1 MAKQIK
7 RIVSAAAAIS
17 LAATASLTVSAKA
30 QSASNVDEIV
40 SALHNSDLQY
50 FNQETMTSYLDYNRT
65 KDAVSPDK
73 DHTIDSSSLPSKA
86 DLRNVDGKCYVSP
99 VKLQDP
105 WPTCW
110 SFAAIAAA
118 ETSIA
123 YALNH
128 DYNDKNAEDAY
139 MFDLSERHLAWF
151 MYNALPENN
160 KLFPSQAGEGLYS
173 MNDISLLDNQQKSA
187 EVFGTGG
194 FMAPTTTLFSSR
206 IGPVLETE
214 APYEGKDAELYGK
227 MISIYSLNVKSDG
240 ITDNLSMRGLVVNA
254 PMTDEQFNEKIALLE
269 GEGYVYVTMEQ
280 LQVLMTTGDPA
291 YADKTIII
299 SMSQL
304 GNGDWTV
311 DESLRF
317 SKAYD
322 LVESNILANPAQTG
336 ENGEYLY
343 DANATAMIKNEIV
356 NGKGVT
362 IGLKA
367 DQANPGDVLTGDSF
381 INFIDENGQRTTD
394 MENAKIWAQY
404 TYDKSYDPENPEA
417 VNRKVYDMNHA
428 VCIVGYDDNFS
439 KEYFNDPNG
448 TLKGNGAWLAKNSWG
463 SADNDNPSFRKYWGN
478 GGDGYFWISYYDQS
492 LGIPESFSF
501 AVNTEESVA
510 TNIDMYDFMPVVNR
524 DRVQFDNDVYMANV
538 FTAKNNCTVRYIG
551 IETVD
556 ADTKVEYSVYILNDG
571 AASPTDGHCAATAE
585 ITFDNAGYHKVDLG
599 RSLPM
604 TGGCKYSIIAK
615 AVNGDKTSVFFNHS
629 ETQEGFVKYYESRKD
644 RWADNGGTGSF
655 KPDMYYSK
663 GVINSGESFV
673 GCGSAD
679 NMQWADMADVTT
691 RLKALN
697 EADGTDYFTYD
708 NFPIRSYPET
718 ELFSAANVLT
728 EPKDTYAA
736 GNVIKGK
743 LAITNN
749 TEYDFNEAAEIELV
763 LTIGASGKETS
774 TAKVKGLKAGQTLTF
789 DYDYTVTQPDITAGN
804 VVSTLKIKVNGED
817 YDYNP
822 VFGDTLSFTVKT
834 TYSYVCGDADGDGKI
849 TINDVTAIQKN
860 LAQVPQ
866 DYFNKK
872 AADIDGKGLDITD
885 ATSIQRYL
893 ADYGDSNNIG
903 KTIFKDK
910 YELPFIPA

>member
-73 DHTIDSSSLPSKA
+73 DHTIDSSSLPSKV
-86 DLRNVDGKCYVSP
+86 DLRNVDGKCYVSL

-139 MFDLSERHLAWF
+139 MFELSERHLAWF

-214 APYEGKDAELYGK
+214 APYEGKDAKLYGK

-439 KEYFNDPNG
+439 KEYFNDPKG

-463 SADNDNPSFRKYWGN
+463 SADNDNPSFR
-478 GGDGYFWISYYDQS
+478 
-492 LGIPESFSF
+492 
-501 AVNTEESVA
+501 
-510 TNIDMYDFMPVVNR
+510 
-524 DRVQFDNDVYMANV
+524 
-538 FTAKNNCTVRYIG
+538 
-551 IETVD
+551 
-556 ADTKVEYSVYILNDG
+556 
-571 AASPTDGHCAATAE
+571 
-585 ITFDNAGYHKVDLG
+585 
-599 RSLPM
+599 
-604 TGGCKYSIIAK
+604 
-615 AVNGDKTSVFFNHS
+615 
-629 ETQEGFVKYYESRKD
+629 
-644 RWADNGGTGSF
+644 
-655 KPDMYYSK
+655 
-663 GVINSGESFV
+663 
-673 GCGSAD
+673 
-679 NMQWADMADVTT
+679 
-691 RLKALN
+691 
-697 EADGTDYFTYD
+697 
-708 NFPIRSYPET
+708 
-718 ELFSAANVLT
+718 
-728 EPKDTYAA
+728 
-736 GNVIKGK
+736 
-743 LAITNN
+743 
-749 TEYDFNEAAEIELV
+749 
-763 LTIGASGKETS
+763 
-774 TAKVKGLKAGQTLTF
+774 
-789 DYDYTVTQPDITAGN
+789 
-804 VVSTLKIKVNGED
+804 
-817 YDYNP
+817 
-822 VFGDTLSFTVKT
+822 
-834 TYSYVCGDADGDGKI
+834 
-849 TINDVTAIQKN
+849 
-860 LAQVPQ
+860 
-866 DYFNKK
+866 
-872 AADIDGKGLDITD
+872 
-885 ATSIQRYL
+885 
-893 ADYGDSNNIG
+893 
-903 KTIFKDK
+903 
-910 YELPFIPA
+910 